1 VFEPRSNTMKLGP
14 MKAQLPWSLEQAD
27 LSFCHSG
34 GLGWDAAEVLT
45 PMGARAHVAD
55 SVPELVAQVARAAR
69 PGDHLLCMSNGGFGG
84 VHEKLL
90 NALGNSGKA
99 G

>member
-1 VFEPRSNTMKLGP
+1 MKLGT
-14 MKAQLPWSLEQAD
+14 MKSQLPWSLAQAD

-34 GLGWDAAEVLT
+34 GLDWDAHAALAE
-45 PMGARAHVAD
+45 MGHK
-55 SVPELVAQVARAAR
+55 AQVAANIDELVKQVMSQVK

-90 NALGNSGKA
+90 NALQLA
-99 G
+99 